1 MCDELSEGDSTS
13 ITFRHLNNSRL
24 SSYFLLFPPS
34 KDKLEYFA
42 VQKRERIIV
51 PFSVDVSQQEA
62 VSALKELKVTL

>member
-24 SSYFLLFPPS
+24 SSYFLLFPP

-51 PFSVDVSQQEA
+51 PFSVDLSQQEA